1 MGVMYRWTGQR
12 NPGEKGWQEW
22 FPGRKGLPPRDL
34 TDDDVAALTIEQQGL
49 LASPAG
55 QRLYVAVEPVV
66 APSGR
71 GRRTVSNAGSGAE
84 DSDSDA

>member
-34 TDDDVAALTIEQQGL
+34 TAEDVAGLTADQQVM

-55 QRLYVAVEPVV
+55 QRLYVPVDPVV
-66 APSGR
+66 VPSGR
-71 GRRTVSNAGSGAE
+71 GRKVVSNAGDSAEGA
-84 DSDSDA
+84 DTDA